1 MNARVPAHTPG
12 VGAPVHGIDLGQVSP
27 QCPPGAHL
35 DSSHRVNVVCD
46 LKNKSYQELTP
57 WEAHSPPATPFT
69 KVSFMPT
76 LLSDT
81 TALDGCAC
89 LAPASQPIM

>member
-12 VGAPVHGIDLGQVSP
+12 VGAPVHGIDLGQVTP

-57 WEAHSPPATPFT
+57 WEAHSPPATPLHR
-69 KVSFMPT
+69 S
-76 LLSDT
+76 LLH
-81 TALDGCAC
+81 AH
-89 LAPASQPIM
+89 PAQ